1 MTAASPTAA
10 TRSAPL
16 RPVDLGPRSTRVE
29 ARSDGTLILTSG
41 TPLAAYPDR
50 FTDRLLQWADVR
62 GNTPFLAQRAADGT
76 WRTLDYAQALAQVRS
91 LAQALLDRGLGPDR
105 PLAVLS
111 DNSIEHALLGL
122 AAQHVGIPYAPVS
135 VAYSLVSTDHA
146 KLRHI
151 IDLLQPG
158 LIFAAD
164 GEQYERAIAAAAP
177 AGVEVVVSTRAPTGR
192 AATAFETLLGTPASS
207 AVDAAHAR
215 TGPDT
220 VAKVLFTS
228 GSTGLPKGVTTTH
241 RMLCSN
247 QAMILG
253 CLPCLATTPPVLVD
267 WLPWNHVFGG
277 NHNLGIVLYNGGTL
291 YIDEG
296 KPVPGLIER
305 SIANLRD
312 IAPTV
317 YYNVPRGFEALVA
330 YLEREPALRKHF
342 FSRMQFMFYA
352 GASLSQPVWDAL
364 DRLAVD
370 TVGER
375 ILMITGLGST
385 ETAPFA
391 TCAHWETRTAGV
403 IGIPAPGAEV
413 KLIPNAGKLEA
424 RFRGPMVTPGYW
436 RAPALDKDAFDEEG
450 FYRMGDA
457 VRFID
462 PADPQQGLIFDGR
475 IAEDFKLATGTWV
488 SVGPLRG
495 RLIAEGAPLVQDA
508 VITGHD
514 RDSVGAMIFPNLA
527 ACRALAELPADA
539 SVHAVVTH
547 PRVGEHLAALLT
559 RMNELATGSAS
570 RIGQLLVLEDPA
582 SIDRNEVTDK
592 GSINQRAVL
601 QNRQALVDAL
611 YTVSG
616 GADIIR
622 PAPG

>member
-1 MTAASPTAA
+1 MSASGTPAVARA
-10 TRSAPL
+10 TPIRAVS
-16 RPVDLGPRSTRVE
+16 LGPRWTRVE
-29 ARSDGTLILTSG
+29 TRSDGSLIMTSG
-41 TPLAAYPDR
+41 TPLTRYPDR
-50 FTDRLLQWADVR
+50 CTDRLVHWAQTR
-62 GNTPFLAQRAADGT
+62 SRTPFLAQRDASGA
-76 WRTLDYAQALAQVRS
+76 WRTLDYATALLQVRS
-91 LAQALLDRGLGPDR
+91 IGQALLARGLGPHR

-122 AAQHVGIPYAPVS
+122 AAQHVGVPYAPIS

-151 IDLLQPG
+151 LELLEPG
-158 LIFAAD
+158 LVFAAD
-164 GEQYERAIAAAAP
+164 GQTFERAIAAAVP
-177 AGVEVVVSTRAPTGR
+177 EGVELVVTDRPPTQRRATR
-192 AATAFETLLGTPASS
+192 FETLLDTRPGDE
-207 AVDAAHAR
+207 VDAAFAQV
-215 TGPDT
+215 GPDT

-247 QAMILG
+247 QEMILG
-253 CLPCLATTPPVLVD
+253 CLPCLASTPPILVD

-277 NHNLGIVLYNGGTL
+277 NHNVGIVLHNGGTL

-296 KPVPGLIER
+296 KPVPGLLER
-305 SIANLRD
+305 SMANLRD

-317 YYNVPRGFEALVA
+317 YYNVPRGFEALVG
-330 YLEREPALRKHF
+330 YLEREPGLRQHF
-342 FSRMQFMFYA
+342 FSRLQFMFYA

-364 DRLAVD
+364 DRLAMD

-403 IGIPAPGAEV
+403 IGIPAPGVEV
-413 KLIPNAGKLEA
+413 KLIPNADKLEA

-436 RAPALDKDAFDEEG
+436 RAPSLDIDAFDDEG

-462 PADPQQGLIFDGR
+462 PADPGQGLIFDGR

-488 SVGPLRG
+488 SVGPLRA

-508 VITGHD
+508 VIAGHD
-514 RDSVGAMIFPNLA
+514 RDGVSAMIFPNLA
-527 ACRALAELPADA
+527 ACRALADDLPGDA
-539 SVHAVVTH
+539 STHQLVTH
-547 PRVGEHLAALLT
+547 PRVQARLATLLE
-559 RMNELATGSAS
+559 RMDSLATGSATRIS
-570 RIGQLLVLEDPA
+570 RALVLEEPP

-601 QNRQALVDAL
+601 QNRQALVNAL
-611 YTVSG
+611 YAEPP
-616 GADIIR
+616 GADIVR
-622 PAPG
+622 RA